1 MRKFFLVA
9 LLGASVGATPAF
21 AQVAPAGATV
31 VPTAPGQVSVPSS
44 GADATSATA
53 TDAPASSAL
62 GLGGLLK
69 QTQAQIPAS
78 TDTAVEGAG
87 PNGHL
92 LGTTLKTKARTQAHT
107 QGH

>member
-21 AQVAPAGATV
+21 AQVAPTGATV
-31 VPTAPGQVSVPSS
+31 VPTAPGQVSVPTN
-44 GADATSATA
+44 GADATSATT
-53 TDAPASSAL
+53 TDASGTSVL

-69 QTQAQIPAS
+69 QTQAQTPAQ
-78 TDTAVEGAG
+78 TDASAEGAG